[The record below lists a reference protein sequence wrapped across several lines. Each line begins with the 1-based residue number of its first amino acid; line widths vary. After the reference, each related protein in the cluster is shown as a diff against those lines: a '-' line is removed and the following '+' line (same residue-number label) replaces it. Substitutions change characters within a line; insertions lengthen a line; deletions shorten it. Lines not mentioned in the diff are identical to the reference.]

1 MTVNVVKRL
10 DAVWIF
16 LSTNAVMRL
25 VVDLEMEVLSS
36 RCVPHCARVC
46 ARALTRSLFVEH
58 AVRREGA
65 LPVCSQRAGAARSSE
80 GQTPQ
85 PGRFSSSPHPLLL
98 HPFALSCPL
107 TPLAERQAE
116 EEGIYKSPQPPP
128 PPPPTIYHDPLHLP
142 ICRWQ
147 RRGEAGGGV

>member
-1 MTVNVVKRL
+1 MTVNAVKHL

-16 LSTNAVMRL
+16 SSTNTVMWL
-25 VVDLEMEVLSS
+25 VVDLEMEVLSG
-36 RCVPHCARVC
+36 RCVPHCVC
-46 ARALTRSLFVEH
+46 VDTQPLCGEH

-65 LPVCSQRAGAARSSE
+65 LPVCSQRAGAACSSE

-85 PGRFSSSPHPLLL
+85 PARFSSSPHPLL

-116 EEGIYKSPQPPP
+116 EEGIYKSPPPP
-128 PPPPTIYHDPLHLP
+128 STTILSTSPFVGG
-142 ICRWQ
+142 
-147 RRGEAGGGV
+147 RGEARLEVVYSRSSV